1 MSIKILPDKCTGC
14 TLCVKACPFA
24 AITMI
29 DRPARIATQSVA
41 GGPADAPGKG
51 KKIARIDLDVCTLCG
66 ACVPSCKFEAIE
78 LKKEL
83 GGTDHDL
90 SHFKGVWVFAE
101 QREGKIQ
108 SVAYELL
115 TEGKKLADELKTELA
130 AVLCGDPSIEEEL
143 DHLFS
148 YGADK
153 VYLFTHPELKHYHTA
168 PYTRAIAEAI
178 TKYKPEI
185 MLLGATTQGRDLAAR
200 LAIRVGAGLT
210 ADCTGL
216 AIEGGLLQQTRPAFG
231 GNIMATIQTPKHRP
245 QMATV
250 RPKVFKKSKIQN
262 GSTSSPF
269 PTSREKSRGPKSKQG
284 NVIKF
289 SPVLSPED
297 LVVKILEIVEDE
309 SVKVNL
315 AEAEIIVSGGRG
327 LGEAKNFKLI
337 EELAGVLGGAV
348 GASRATVDAGWISA
362 HHQVGQ
368 TGKTVC
374 PKLYIAC
381 GIAGKIQHLAGMQSS
396 DTIVAINKDPDA
408 PIFKVAHYGI
418 VGDLF
423 EYVPLLTRKLKELRG

>member
-1 MSIKILPDKCTGC
+1 MSIKILLDKCTGC

-24 AITMI
+24 AIKMI
-29 DRPARIATQSVA
+29 DR
-41 GGPADAPGKG
+41 PADAPGKG
-51 KKIARIDLDVCTLCG
+51 KKVAVIDLDTCTLCG
-66 ACVPSCKFEAIE
+66 ACVESCKFGAIE

-101 QREGKIQ
+101 QREGKVQ
-108 SVAYELL
+108 AVAYELL
-115 TEGKKLADELKTELA
+115 TEGRKLAGDLKTEICA
-130 AVLCGDPSIEEEL
+130 ILCGDAAIEEEVE
-143 DHLFS
+143 HLFA

-153 VYLFTHPELKHYHTA
+153 VYLITHPELKHYHTA
-168 PYTRAIAEAI
+168 PYTSAVAEAI

-185 MLLGATTQGRDLAAR
+185 MLLGATTMGRDLAAR

-216 AIEGGLLQQTRPAFG
+216 DIDPAKKILLQTRPAFG
-231 GNIMATIQTPKHRP
+231 GNIMATIQTVRHRP
-245 QMATV
+245 QMSTV
-250 RPKVFKKSKIQN
+250 RPKVFKKVKVAN
-262 GSTSSPF
+262 
-269 PTSREKSRGPKSKQG
+269 PKKG
-284 NVIKF
+284 EVIKF
-289 SPVLSPED
+289 QPAIGAED
-297 LVVKILEIVEDE
+297 LAVKLLEVIKDE

-327 LGEAKNFKLI
+327 LQEAKNFKLI
-337 EELAGVLGGAV
+337 EELAAVLGGAV

-368 TGKTVC
+368 TGKTVS

-408 PIFKVAHYGI
+408 PIFKVATYGI

-423 EYVPLLTRKLKELRG
+423 EYVPLLTRKIKELRG

>member
-1 MSIKILPDKCTGC
+1 MSIKILLDKCTGC
-14 TLCVKACPFA
+14 TLCVKACPFG
-24 AITMI
+24 AIKI
-29 DRPARIATQSVA
+29 EN
-41 GGPADAPGKG
+41 
-51 KKIARIDLDVCTLCG
+51 KKAVINLDTCTLCG
-66 ACVPSCKFEAIE
+66 ACVPSCKFKAID
-78 LKKEL
+78 LKKDL
-83 GGTDHDL
+83 GGGDVNL
-90 SHFKGVWVFAE
+90 SHCKDVWIFAE

-115 TEGKKLADELKTELA
+115 SEGRKLAADCGSKLC
-130 AVLCGDPSIEEEL
+130 AVLLGDANVEEEVEY
-143 DHLFS
+143 LFN
-148 YGADK
+148 YGAEK
-153 VYLFTHPELKHYHTA
+153 VYLVTHAELKHYHTA
-168 PYTRAIAEAI
+168 PYTRALAEAVN
-178 TKYKPEI
+178 KYKPEI
-185 MLLGATTQGRDLAAR
+185 ILLGATTLGRDLAAR

-216 AIEGGLLQQTRPAFG
+216 DIDPAKKHLLQTRPAFG
-231 GNIMATIQTPKHRP
+231 GNIMATIQTTRHRP

-250 RPKVFKKSKIQN
+250 RPKVFKKTQIQN
-262 GSTSSPF
+262 
-269 PTSREKSRGPKSKQG
+269 PKSEQG

-289 SPVLSPED
+289 TPVIDEKD
-297 LVVKILEIVEDE
+297 LAVKLLEIIQDE

-315 AEAEIIVSGGRG
+315 ADAEIIVSGGRG

-337 EELAGVLGGAV
+337 EELAAVLGGAV

-423 EYVPLLTRKLKELRG
+423 EYVPLLTKKIKELRG

>member
-1 MSIKILPDKCTGC
+1 MSIKVLLDKCTGC
-14 TLCVKACPFA
+14 TLCVKSCSFA
-24 AITMI
+24 AI
-29 DRPARIATQSVA
+29 
-41 GGPADAPGKG
+41 
-51 KKIARIDLDVCTLCG
+51 KIENRKAVIDLDTCTLCG
-66 ACVPSCKFEAIE
+66 ACVEACKKFGAIE

-83 GGTDHDL
+83 GSADHDL
-90 SHFKGVWVFAE
+90 SHYHGIWVFAE
-101 QREGKIQ
+101 QREGKVQ

-115 TEGKKLADELKTELA
+115 TEGKKLAEDLKVELA
-130 AVLCGDPSIEEEL
+130 AVLCGDPSIEDEL

-153 VYLFTHPELKHYHTA
+153 VYLITHQELKHYHTA

-185 MLLGATTQGRDLAAR
+185 VLLGATTMGRDLAAR

-216 AIEGGLLQQTRPAFG
+216 AIDPAKKILLQTRPAFG
-231 GNIMATIQTPKHRP
+231 GNIMATIQTPNHRP

-250 RPKVFKKSKIQN
+250 RPKVFKKLKVQSAKLKTNENIIRFNPVIQ
-262 GSTSSPF
+262 
-269 PTSREKSRGPKSKQG
+269 
-284 NVIKF
+284 
-289 SPVLSPED
+289 PED
-297 LVVKILEIVEDE
+297 LVVKLLELLEDE
-309 SVKVNL
+309 TVKVNL
-315 AEAEIIVSGGRG
+315 ADAEIIVSGGRG

-423 EYVPLLTRKLKELRG
+423 EYVPLLTRKIKELRD

>member
-1 MSIKILPDKCTGC
+1 MSIKILLDNCTGC
-14 TLCVKACPFA
+14 TLCVKTCPFA
-24 AITMI
+24 AIKMI
-29 DRPARIATQSVA
+29 DRPT
-41 GGPADAPGKG
+41 DAPGKS
-51 KKIARIDLDVCTLCG
+51 KKIAEIDLDTCTLCG
-66 ACVPSCKFEAIE
+66 ACVPSCKFNAIE

-83 GGTDHDL
+83 GGSDHDL
-90 SHFKGVWVFAE
+90 SHYKGVWVFAE
-101 QREGKIQ
+101 QREGKVQ

-115 TEGKKLADELKTELA
+115 TEGKKLAGDLKTELC
-130 AVLCGDPSIEEEL
+130 AVLCGDAAIENEVE
-143 DHLFS
+143 HLFS

-153 VYLFTHPELKHYHTA
+153 VYLIIHPELKDYRTA
-168 PYTRAIAEAI
+168 PYTRAIAEAV
-178 TKYKPEI
+178 TKHKPEI
-185 MLLGATTQGRDLAAR
+185 FLLGATTMGRDLAAR

-216 AIEGGLLQQTRPAFG
+216 AIDPVKKILLQTRPAFG

-245 QMATV
+245 QMSTV
-250 RPKVFKKSKIQN
+250 RPKVFKKSQLQN
-262 GSTSSPF
+262 PCLPAGTA
-269 PTSREKSRGPKSKQG
+269 KSKQG

-289 SPVLSPED
+289 APVINTED
-297 LVVKILEIVEDE
+297 LLVKLLEIVVDD

-315 AEAEIIVSGGRG
+315 ADAEIIVSGGRG
-327 LGEAKNFKLI
+327 LQEAKNFKLI
-337 EELAGVLGGAV
+337 EELAAVLGGAV

-368 TGKTVC
+368 TGKTVS

-408 PIFKVAHYGI
+408 PIFKVATYGI

-423 EYVPLLTRKLKELRG
+423 EYVPLLTKKIQELRG

>member
-1 MSIKILPDKCTGC
+1 MSIRILFDKCTGC

-24 AITMI
+24 AIKMV
-29 DRPARIATQSVA
+29 DR
-41 GGPADAPGKG
+41 PADAPGKS
-51 KKIARIDLDVCTLCG
+51 KKVAVIDLDTCTLCG
-66 ACVPSCKFEAIE
+66 ACVPSCKFAAIE

-83 GGTDHDL
+83 GGKDADL
-90 SHFKGVWVFAE
+90 SHYKGVWIFAE
-101 QREGKIQ
+101 QREGKVQ

-115 TEGKKLADELKTELA
+115 TEGKKLAGDLKAELS
-130 AVLCGDPSIEEEL
+130 AVLCGDANIEDEVE
-143 DHLFS
+143 HLFA

-153 VYLFTHPELKHYHTA
+153 VYLITHPELKHYHTA
-168 PYTRAIAEAI
+168 PYTRAVAEAI
-178 TKYKPEI
+178 TRHKPEI
-185 MLLGATTQGRDLAAR
+185 MLLGATTMGRDLAAR

-216 AIEGGLLQQTRPAFG
+216 DIDPGKKTLLQTRPAFG
-231 GNIMATIQTPKHRP
+231 GNIMATIQTVRHRP

-250 RPKVFKKSKIQN
+250 RPKVFKKVKSQN
-262 GSTSSPF
+262 PKV
-269 PTSREKSRGPKSKQG
+269 KSNE

-289 SPVLSPED
+289 TPVINPED
-297 LVVKILEIVEDE
+297 LLVKLLEIVEDE

-315 AEAEIIVSGGRG
+315 ADAEIIVSGGRG
-327 LGEAKNFKLI
+327 LQEAKNFKLI
-337 EELAGVLGGAV
+337 EELAAVLGGAV

-368 TGKTVC
+368 TGKTVS

-408 PIFKVAHYGI
+408 PIFKVATYGI

>member
-1 MSIKILPDKCTGC
+1 MSIKILLDKCTGC
-14 TLCVKACPFA
+14 TLCVKACPFS
-24 AITMI
+24 AIKMEN
-29 DRPARIATQSVA
+29 
-41 GGPADAPGKG
+41 
-51 KKIARIDLDVCTLCG
+51 KKAVIDLDACTLCG
-66 ACVPSCKFEAIE
+66 ACVPACKFDAIE

-83 GGTDHDL
+83 GGADRDL
-90 SHFKGVWVFAE
+90 SHYRGVWVFAE

-108 SVAYELL
+108 PVAYELL
-115 TEGKKLADELKTELA
+115 TEGKKLAESLKTELA
-130 AVLCGDPSIEEEL
+130 AALCGDAAIEEEVE
-143 DHLFS
+143 HLFS

-153 VYLFTHPELKHYHTA
+153 VYLITHPELKHYHTA

-178 TKYKPEI
+178 THHKPEI
-185 MLLGATTQGRDLAAR
+185 FLLGATTLGRDLAAR

-216 AIEGGLLQQTRPAFG
+216 SIDQGLLQQTRPAFG

-262 GSTSSPF
+262 
-269 PTSREKSRGPKSKQG
+269 PKSQQG

-289 SPVLSPED
+289 NPVIQPED
-297 LVVKILEIVEDE
+297 LVVKLLDIIQDE

-315 AEAEIIVSGGRG
+315 ADAEIIVSGGGG
-327 LGEAKNFKLI
+327 LGEAKNFKLV
-337 EELAGVLGGAV
+337 EELAQVLGGAV

-368 TGKTVC
+368 TGKTVS

-408 PIFKVAHYGI
+408 PIFKVVTYGI

-423 EYVPLLTRKLKELRG
+423 EYVPLLTRKIKELRA